1 MFLKNKMQNFAK
13 TPLQNEMVLRT
24 EISPKYHLCCSTLTK
39 TSTKKTCPDGDT
51 AAEVFG
57 APLTEDVENCLF
69 IYFGFTIFNL
79 SLNFLTDKPEPYSQ
93 SGTNKPAATVC
104 PWAETTRTL
113 VFGVREREKVL
124 RNLVCADA

>member
-13 TPLQNEMVLRT
+13 TLLQNEMVLRT

-57 APLTEDVENCLF
+57 GGRGELF
-69 IYFGFTIFNL
+69 IYLFWFYYL
-79 SLNFLTDKPEPYSQ
+79 
-93 SGTNKPAATVC
+93 
-104 PWAETTRTL
+104 
-113 VFGVREREKVL
+113 
-124 RNLVCADA
+124 